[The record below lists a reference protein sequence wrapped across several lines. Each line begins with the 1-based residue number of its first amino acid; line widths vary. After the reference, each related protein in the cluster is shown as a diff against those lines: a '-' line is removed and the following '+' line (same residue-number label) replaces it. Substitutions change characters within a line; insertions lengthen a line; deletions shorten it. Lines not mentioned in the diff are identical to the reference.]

1 VWTKGFH
8 EIVGGTDRL
17 PAAFASRLRR
27 KPRMGCEVIALEQ
40 DAEKRRVA
48 AVFREADRVSRLEG
62 DVLLCTLPFPV
73 LSRIRVTPPL
83 SAGKQRAIRELNYDS
98 STKILAVTRRR
109 FWEAD
114 DGIFGGGTFTD
125 LPTGT
130 TWYPSSNAEAKDP
143 RVSAR
148 AGRPARL
155 VHVGTGGAP
164 ARVTVP
170 RRAQRH
176 GAGAPGT
183 RAPAAHGADHGAAHR
198 ELELGQPSVER
209 RRVRVVHAGAAHGA
223 APSRRGAG
231 GPPLRKPRLTRVAAE
246 TRCERRAYT
255 FARWRTAPMFSGACL
270 RAPRSSSCMTST
282 TAAETGVG
290 TPASRPCATTWPF
303 M

>member
-109 FWEAD
+109 FWEPD

-130 TWYPSSNAEAKDP
+130 TWYPSSNAEAKD
-143 RVSAR
+143 RCVSAGPGVLLASYTWGQAAR
-148 AGRPARL
+148 RLASQSHAARSATALAHLGR
-155 VHVGTGGAP
+155 VHPQLTEPTMVRRTASWSWDNHPWSGGAFAWFMP
-164 ARVTVP
+164 GQHTALHRHVVAPEGRRCGSLGANNRRREREARRGRGCPP
-170 RRAQRH
+170 RDRGFCGSPESQTASSWLGDTRAQ
-176 GAGAPGT
+176 
-183 RAPAAHGADHGAAHR
+183 HR
-198 ELELGQPSVER
+198 N
-209 RRVRVVHAGAAHGA
+209 
-223 APSRRGAG
+223 
-231 GPPLRKPRLTRVAAE
+231 
-246 TRCERRAYT
+246 
-255 FARWRTAPMFSGACL
+255 
-270 RAPRSSSCMTST
+270 
-282 TAAETGVG
+282 
-290 TPASRPCATTWPF
+290 
-303 M
+303 